1 MSASQ
6 PPRVH
11 GVAEGTR
18 AEQTA
23 GRMGQTSWNCGYWM
37 EALNFHKNLCRC
49 CCEGCF
55 RCDYHLVGLIW
66 SVDGLKSKYE
76 GCQKKKNSPQVR
88 NIETM
93 SECPTCCLV
102 EFRLKTSKSTL
113 IWISSQS
120 ACWQISDLPVPTVTG
135 ASFLNQFPCPS
146 LSLSIQIR
154 KIHDM

>member
-76 GCQKKKNSPQVR
+76 GCQKKKKFSSSPQHR
-88 NIETM
+88 NHVWM
-93 SECPTCCLV
+93 SNLLPCGIQAQNFQINSYLNLQSVSLLTD
-102 EFRLKTSKSTL
+102 FRLASAHSHRSQFLKS
-113 IWISSQS
+113 I
-120 ACWQISDLPVPTVTG
+120 
-135 ASFLNQFPCPS
+135 S
-146 LSLSIQIR
+146 LSLSSSLR
-154 KIHDM
+154 PD